1 MVDGAAGSG
10 AQHSAA
16 DWRALIDEALAAT
29 WPDLPD
35 GWRWIVAQVQIE
47 SAGDPRAHSRIRSR
61 PPDPPDGA
69 MGLLQ
74 LMPATAGELGVTN
87 PFDPAEN
94 LYGGVRYLRAQYRAL
109 GEVPEHLDRLLWSF
123 AAYNA
128 GRGYLDFNGG
138 PANTCLELAA
148 RDEPGNWWRWD
159 VGRYWLMHRECVI
172 RGHYP
177 DYRQVWNYVARIRA
191 LAAGLGALTLK
202 EVT

>member
-1 MVDGAAGSG
+1 MVEGAAGSEKK
-10 AQHSAA
+10 HSAA

-35 GWRWIVAQVQIE
+35 GWRWIQAQVQIE
-47 SAGDPRAHSRIRSR
+47 SAGDPRAVSRA
-61 PPDPPDGA
+61 GA

-74 LMPATAGELGVTN
+74 LMPATASDLGVSN

-94 LYGGVRYLRAQYRAL
+94 LFGGLRYLRAQYRAL
-109 GEVPEHLDRLLWSF
+109 GEVPAHLDRLLWSF

-148 RDEPGNWWRWD
+148 RDEPGLWWRWD
-159 VGRYWLMHRECVI
+159 VGRYWLMHRECVVHG
-172 RGHYP
+172 RYP
-177 DYRQVWNYVARIRA
+177 DYRQVWTYVARIRA
-191 LAAGLGALTLK
+191 LAAGLGA
-202 EVT
+202 VTSRGGA

>member
-1 MVDGAAGSG
+1 VVVDGAAGDG
-10 AQHSAA
+10 QHSAA
-16 DWRALIDEALAAT
+16 DWRPLIDEALAAT
-29 WPDLPD
+29 WLDLPD
-35 GWRWIVAQVQIE
+35 GWRWIVAQVHVE
-47 SAGDPRAHSRIRSR
+47 SGGNPRAKS
-61 PPDPPDGA
+61 PAGA

-94 LYGGVRYLRAQYRAL
+94 LYGGIRYLRAQYRAL

-148 RDEPGNWWRWD
+148 RDEPAAWWRWD
-159 VGRYWLMHRECVI
+159 VGRYWLMHRECVV
-172 RGHYP
+172 RGRYP

-191 LAAGLGALTLK
+191 LAAGLGAVTRK
-202 EVT
+202 EVLS